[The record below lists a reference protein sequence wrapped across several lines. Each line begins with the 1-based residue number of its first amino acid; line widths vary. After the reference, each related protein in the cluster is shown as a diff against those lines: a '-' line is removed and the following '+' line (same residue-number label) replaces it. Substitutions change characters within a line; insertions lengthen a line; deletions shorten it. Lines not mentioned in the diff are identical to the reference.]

1 MSAVKYVG
9 LDVHAARCAICVM
22 DQQGQV
28 FLRAVVATQ
37 AETLRAGC
45 RGLTGEVQVVLEESI
60 LHGSYKIFGKATPN
74 APPENG
80 NFKCIA

>member
-28 FLRAVVATQ
+28 FLRAVVVTPRPCTRFVGLDRRSA
-37 AETLRAGC
+37 RGAG
-45 RGLTGEVQVVLEESI
+45 RKYPARQLQ
-60 LHGSYKIFGKATPN
+60 IFGKATPN
-74 APPENG
+74 APLANG
-80 NFKCIA
+80 NFKCTA